1 MDNCNTNPISS
12 NQVIEVGL
20 RKPKCFEFEGN
31 TLNDWL
37 KEISEKLC
45 CQEETLDS
53 VQDIV
58 VGTGWT
64 IVRQPKLLKKGKLYH
79 LSGELSGGDVQSV
92 IATLPVKITE
102 RRIVPLAHEFTGTT
116 YNVFLKIEV
125 DRNLRLYFTGT
136 APTGESSKLY
146 LDGISFFVE

>member
-1 MDNCNTNPISS
+1 MNNCVTEPISS

-20 RKPKCFEFEGN
+20 RKPRCFDFEGN

-45 CQEETLDS
+45 CQEDTLDS
-53 VQDIV
+53 VQDLV

-79 LSGELSGGDVQSV
+79 LSGELTGGNVSST
-92 IATLPVKITE
+92 ILTLPMSIPEKRV
-102 RRIVPLAHEFTGTT
+102 VNLAHEFPGTT
-116 YNVFLKIEV
+116 YKVFLKIEV
-125 DRNLRLYFTGT
+125 DQTVKLYFTGT

-146 LDGISFFVE
+146 LDGISFFIE